1 MGLAPYGRPA
11 FRDAILDRLL
21 RLEDDGGYRLD
32 TALCDYHRAL
42 AGDFDP
48 GLADLVG
55 PPRAPDAEP
64 DQDHL
69 DLAASVQAAFEAAQ
83 RHLLA
88 WGKAQAPQI
97 DRLVLSGGCALN
109 VTANG
114 RILQSGLFSEVIA
127 PPAPHDAG
135 CAVGAALARGGPARN
150 TRSPY
155 LGPGFTDAEIARTFA
170 ERGLP
175 APRARGRGRADRGRR
190 RGARRGRR
198 RRLVPG
204 PHRVRPARAGDRAR
218 SSPIRATTPSAR
230 RSTPRSRS
238 ASSSA
243 PSPPRR
249 RSRRRPTGSISP
261 RPAPT

>member
-1 MGLAPYGRPA
+1 MTAAARPTPRCSRLVEDGRRTDLKRVRWPNSLGHFYSFFTGWLGFRMLEGEYKMMGLAPYGRPA

-32 TALCDYHRAL
+32 TRLCDYHRAL

-64 DQDHL
+64 DQSHL

-114 RILQSGLFSEVIA
+114 RILQSGLFSEIIA

-135 CAVGAALARGGPARN
+135 CAVGRGAGARRPGPERPLAVSRPRLHRRGDRGG
-150 TRSPY
+150 
-155 LGPGFTDAEIARTFA
+155 L
-170 ERGLP
+170 
-175 APRARGRGRADRGRR
+175 
-190 RGARRGRR
+190 RGAR
-198 RRLVPG
+198 PA
-204 PHRVRPARAGDRAR
+204 RPAR
-218 SSPIRATTPSAR
+218 
-230 RSTPRSRS
+230 PRTRT
-238 ASSSA
+238 
-243 PSPPRR
+243 R
-249 RSRRRPTGSISP
+249 
-261 RPAPT
+261 